1 MNTAR
6 FYLLAVTV
14 ACLSIGATG
23 KPAAEDPVPLEIGA
37 KAPDF
42 KLPGVDGKTYS
53 LANFSKAKILAVVF
67 SCNHCPTAQ
76 AYEERLI
83 NMVKEYTPKGVAFV
97 VISPNDPKAVRLDEL
112 SYTDLGD
119 SFEEM
124 KVRAKNMKYNFPYL
138 YDGKTQAASKA
149 FGAIATPHA
158 FIFDK
163 ERKLRYQGRI
173 DDVEKPTRTPN
184 NLDTRNA
191 LDALLAGKEVAV
203 KTTKVFG
210 CSVKWTS
217 KVADGDKVKEKLAA
231 EPVDVSLIDEAGI
244 KDLIKNNSDKLRLIN
259 VWATWCGPC
268 ITEFPDFIEMNRM
281 YRARDFEFISI
292 SADDPAQKEKVLKF
306 LKGKEAS
313 NKNYL
318 WSIEDKYRLIEA
330 IDPKWQ
336 GALPYTILVEPGG
349 KIVYG
354 KQGAINVAEMKKAI
368 IDNPLMGRFYK

>member
-6 FYLLAVTV
+6 FYLLAIT
-14 ACLSIGATG
+14 AAWLSIGATG
-23 KPAAEDPVPLEIGA
+23 KPVAEDPVPLEIGA

-112 SYTDLGD
+112 GYTDLGD
-119 SFEEM
+119 SFEDM

-138 YDGKTQAASKA
+138 YDGKTQATSKA
-149 FGAIATPHA
+149 FGAIATPHV

-191 LDALLAGKEVAV
+191 LDALLSGKEVAV

-217 KVADGDKVKEKLAA
+217 KVAE
-231 EPVDVSLIDEAGI
+231 
-244 KDLIKNNSDKLRLIN
+244 
-259 VWATWCGPC
+259 W
-268 ITEFPDFIEMNRM
+268 
-281 YRARDFEFISI
+281 
-292 SADDPAQKEKVLKF
+292 
-306 LKGKEAS
+306 
-313 NKNYL
+313 
-318 WSIEDKYRLIEA
+318 
-330 IDPKWQ
+330 
-336 GALPYTILVEPGG
+336 
-349 KIVYG
+349 
-354 KQGAINVAEMKKAI
+354 
-368 IDNPLMGRFYK
+368 